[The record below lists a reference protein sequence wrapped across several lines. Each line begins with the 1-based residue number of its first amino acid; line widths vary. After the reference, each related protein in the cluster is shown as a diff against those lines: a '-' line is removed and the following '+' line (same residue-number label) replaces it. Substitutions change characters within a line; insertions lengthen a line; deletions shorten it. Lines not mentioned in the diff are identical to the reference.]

1 MKNKCAVMCYKV
13 QIQVVDDSMANRWR
27 IAHDSYVN
35 HALLSYCYDESTL
48 DSIHHFGCFLF
59 MVTLD
64 SIHDSNRRWI
74 VWWVVRRL
82 AITWLPA
89 VDEPDSW
96 SCWYGVSGCAGNVS
110 RPRNKLR
117 PRSPFSGKKNI
128 GNRTYPGWM
137 AWISALCTCAHTHA
151 CRKNRACAFLAGFR
165 VVCCLFYR
173 FPVRNA
179 LRASQAVLITG
190 VMVNPADWQVQ
201 KKAL

>member
-1 MKNKCAVMCYKV
+1 MCYKV

-48 DSIHHFGCFLF
+48 DSIHHFGCFLL

-96 SCWYGVSGCAGNVS
+96 RCWKPVSGCAGNAS

-117 PRSPFSGKKNI
+117 PVHRFRMKERRKQDLLWLNGVNF
-128 GNRTYPGWM
+128 
-137 AWISALCTCAHTHA
+137 ALCTCVILMHA
-151 CRKNRACAFLAGFR
+151 VKTEPARSGGFR
-165 VVCCLFYR
+165 WFVACFTG
-173 FPVRNA
+173 FPSKRPE
-179 LRASQAVLITG
+179 AVLAVRTI
-190 VMVNPADWQVQ
+190 MI
-201 KKAL
+201 LC